1 MPQNRGSEGAAAERD
16 FCCTS
21 LPLHCVLHTPM
32 QTHYCWNGQKDQKEA
47 SKVGGVHWNR
57 VHGWKYVHRGG
68 KWQWLI
74 CDALTAHILK
84 VEQKLNTCFG
94 PCNKFILST
103 LIERVGQSSFIGQN
117 GPFLVPESCL
127 YDQRGNNTIKSVKHT
142 KTWYFGVSTTFLGY
156 FWLFWSFCSQWWAFS
171 GQNEPKFGSRLI
183 WNFGV
188 RLKFAAL
195 KYHYYYINLLYFA
208 LKYWKHWGPARS
220 WLIFKKYPQIRRF
233 WGKKCD
239 LVHCSSALFHF
250 NSTRQYIW
258 DHFCPKIPFLYWKSF
273 FWDFKRKSIFD
284 VIFWL
289 FLDFQNV
296 NEP

>member
-1 MPQNRGSEGAAAERD
+1 MV
-16 FCCTS
+16 F
-21 LPLHCVLHTPM
+21 
-32 QTHYCWNGQKDQKEA
+32 
-47 SKVGGVHWNR
+47 GG
-57 VHGWKYVHRGG
+57 
-68 KWQWLI
+68 I
-74 CDALTAHILK
+74 CNVSGPIL
-84 VEQKLNTCFG
+84 V
-94 PCNKFILST
+94 T
-103 LIERVGQSSFIGQN
+103 LG
-117 GPFLVPESCL
+117 
-127 YDQRGNNTIKSVKHT
+127 
-142 KTWYFGVSTTFLGY
+142 
-156 FWLFWSFCSQWWAFS
+156 LFSQQWAFS
-171 GQNEPKFGSRLI
+171 GQNGPKFGSNLK

-284 VIFWL
+284 VIFGL